1 VSRTVLVTGASRG
14 IGAAIADAFRGA
26 GDEVLTPSR
35 AELDLA
41 DAPSV
46 QAWCEA
52 RGDAGVDVL
61 VNNAGVNPVAPLADL
76 PLDAWQETMAVDLTA
91 PFLLTRA
98 LGAGMAARGR
108 GWIVNI
114 GSAYSLVSRA
124 GRGAYT
130 AAKHGLAGLTKTAAL
145 ELGPQGVLVNAVCPG
160 FVGTDLT
167 YQNNDEATIARL
179 VAQVPLGRLAE
190 PAEVAELVSW
200 LCSDRN
206 SYVTGQVIAVDGGF
220 LAT

>member
-14 IGAAIADAFRGA
+14 IGAAIAAAFRA
-26 GDEVLTPSR
+26 GGDAVLAPPR
-35 AELDLA
+35 AELDLEDLEA
-41 DAPSV
+41 AR
-46 QAWCEA
+46 AWCDGLD
-52 RGDAGVDVL
+52 RDVDVL
-61 VNNAGVNPVAPLADL
+61 VNNAGINPVAPLADL
-76 PLDAWQETMAVDLTA
+76 PLADWRRTLDVDLGA
-91 PFLLTRA
+91 PFVLTQA
-98 LGAGMAARGR
+98 LGPRMAARGWGR
-108 GWIVNI
+108 IVNV

-145 ELGPQGVLVNAVCPG
+145 ELAPGGVLVNAVCPG

-179 VAQVPLGRLAE
+179 VSQVPLGRLAE
-190 PAEVAELVSW
+190 PAEVAELVTW
-200 LCSDRN
+200 LASERN
-206 SYVTGQVIAVDGGF
+206 GYVTGQVVAVDGGF